1 MKIAKVIVDV
11 PANQTDRYFDYLI
24 PAEWEAQDFVQPG
37 MRVIVPFGPRK
48 IQGFVVGISDKTE
61 VEKLKPL
68 ESVLDITPVLTPELL
83 ELGEW
88 LRDSILCYLITA
100 YQAMLPAA
108 MKVKYEKEVHIKKSS
123 NTLDE
128 NLRQFLDKEVIQW
141 KEIENNKMIFPL
153 IQKEIKNGNMEVVYR
168 VEDRAKKKR
177 VKVISAKVTKD
188 ELVQIYESLTN
199 NALKQKEVLK
209 YFIETSEKIELQ
221 TLLSVL
227 NTTVSPINTL
237 VKKGILLENFEEVY
251 RDPYENR
258 EFKTTMPLQLTEE
271 QTKAI
276 TPILKTID
284 NNVHAVFLMYG
295 ITGSGKT
302 EIYMQAIAEVLK
314 QGKEAIMLVP
324 EISLTPMM
332 VERFKGRFGDEVAVM
347 HSGLSTGEKY
357 DEWRK
362 IQRKEVRVVV
372 GARSAI
378 FAPFE
383 NLGIII
389 IDEEHETSYK
399 QEENPRYHARDVAI
413 KRGMIHSCPVIL
425 GSATPSLES
434 YARAKKNV
442 YQLVTLKERINASHL
457 PSVEIVDMREE
468 LRNGNRSM
476 FSQAL
481 LEKVKNRLE
490 KGEQSVLLLNRRG
503 FSTFV
508 MCRDCGYVMS
518 CPHCDISLTY
528 HKRDYKLKCHYC
540 SFETPLP
547 STCPECN
554 SEHIRFFGTGTQKV
568 EEELNK
574 VLPEARVIRM
584 DVDTTSRKGAH
595 EKLLH
600 AFEQKQAD
608 ILLGTQMIA
617 KGLDF
622 PDVTFVGVLAADT
635 MLHLPDFRASEK
647 TFQLITQVSGR
658 AGRHHLPGEVVIQ
671 TYSPEHYSIEL
682 AAIPDYES
690 YYLREMLL
698 RKNYHYPPFYYLT
711 LITVSHPELMK
722 VVDVTEKI
730 SQFLT
735 TKLSNQAIVLG
746 PVASPIPRI
755 KDRYRYQCMIK
766 YKDEPALGKTLQSLL
781 QYYQQEM
788 SRNDLQISIDMN
800 PYMMM

>member
-11 PANQTDRYFDYLI
+11 PANQTDRYFDYLV
-24 PAEWEAQDFVQPG
+24 PEEWMEEDFLQPG
-37 MRVIVPFGPRK
+37 MRVVVPFGPRK
-48 IQGFVVGISDKTE
+48 IQGFIMGISEHTDVK
-61 VEKLKPL
+61 KLKCL
-68 ESVLDITPVLTPELL
+68 DSVLDITPVLTPELL
-83 ELGEW
+83 ELGIW
-88 LRDSILCYLITA
+88 LRETTLCFLITA

-108 MKVKYEKEVHIKKSS
+108 MKVKYEKEFHIRNS
-123 NTLDE
+123 
-128 NLRQFLDKEVIQW
+128 
-141 KEIENNKMIFPL
+141 KEIILWKDIENDKKLLPS
-153 IQKEIKNGNMEVVYR
+153 IQKEIKNGNIEVIYR
-168 VEDRAKKKR
+168 VKDRAKKKR
-177 VKVISAKVTKD
+177 VKTIQPAIPKE
-188 ELVQIYESLTN
+188 ELIEVYHSLATT
-199 NALKQKEVLK
+199 AMKQKEVIK
-209 YFIETSEKIELQ
+209 HFIEQPQKIELQ
-221 TLLSVL
+221 VLLEDLS
-227 NTTVSPINTL
+227 TTSSPITTL
-237 VKKGILLENFEEVY
+237 VKKGILLEHYDEVY
-251 RDPYENR
+251 RDPYEHR
-258 EFKTTMPLQLTEE
+258 SFKRTEPLPLTEE
-271 QTKAI
+271 QRNAI
-276 TPILKTID
+276 TPILDTIE
-284 NNVHAVFLMYG
+284 NKQHAVFLMYG
-295 ITGSGKT
+295 VTGSGKT
-302 EIYMQAIAEVLK
+302 EIYLQAIDKVLK

-332 VERFKGRFGDEVAVM
+332 VDRFKGRFGDEVAVM

-362 IQRKEVRVVV
+362 VQRKEVRVVV

-413 KRGMIHSCPVIL
+413 KRGANHNCPVIL

-434 YARAKKNV
+434 FARAQKNV
-442 YQLVTLKERINASHL
+442 YQLLTLKGRINARSL

-468 LRNGNRSM
+468 LRRGNRSM
-476 FSQAL
+476 FSEVL
-481 LEKVKNRLE
+481 LEKVKDRLE
-490 KGEQSVLLLNRRG
+490 KGEQSVLFLNRRG

-508 MCRDCGYVMS
+508 MCRNCGYVLN

-540 SFETPLP
+540 SYEEALP

-568 EEELNK
+568 EEELAK
-574 VLPEARVIRM
+574 ILPEARVIRM

-600 AFEQKQAD
+600 AFGQKQAD

-622 PDVTFVGVLAADT
+622 PDVTFVGVLTADT
-635 MLHLPDFRASEK
+635 MLHIPDFRSSEK
-647 TFQLITQVSGR
+647 TFQLLTQVSGR

-671 TYSPEHYSIEL
+671 TYSPEHFSIEL
-682 AAIPDYES
+682 AAVPDYET
-690 YYLREMLL
+690 YYCREMLL
-698 RKNYHYPPFYYLT
+698 RKNFHYPPFYYLA
-711 LITVSHPELMK
+711 LITISHPELPK
-722 VVDVTEKI
+722 VVDITEKI
-730 SQFLT
+730 SKFIKA
-735 TKLSNQAIVLG
+735 KLSNKAIVLG

-766 YKDEPALGKTLQSLL
+766 YKDEPNLGKSLQTLLHH
-781 QYYQQEM
+781 YQQEM
-788 SRNDLQISIDMN
+788 SRSELQISIDMN